1 MIKNYSITYF
11 TSCDYEEIISLWEKS
26 VRATHFFLSEDDIV
40 FYKSML
46 ENGYLQNVRLWGIKN
61 SDNRILAFL
70 GVDGNN
76 IEMLFVDPD
85 KRGMG
90 LGRELVKYA
99 VCKLKC
105 NKVDVNEQ
113 NEQAVAFYDRMG
125 FVLQSRDDN
134 DSSGKPFPILH
145 LIYH

>member
-1 MIKNYSITYF
+1 M
-11 TSCDYEEIISLWEKS
+11 
-26 VRATHFFLSEDDIV
+26 
-40 FYKSML
+40 
-46 ENGYLQNVRLWGIKN
+46 RLWGIKN

-134 DSSGKPFPILH
+134 DSSGKPFTFNLSLKKNYWFFSIR
-145 LIYH
+145 